1 MKYDEIENVK
11 EVIGYIESTYNQ
23 HYVGID
29 TDGTQVLDLLH
40 SIGIAETF
48 CQANA
53 IKYATRFGRK
63 NGKDKKDLLKA
74 IHYILLLMY
83 FSENNN
89 NGEISNE
96 D

>member
-1 MKYDEIENVK
+1 MKYNEVGNVK
-11 EVIGYIESTYNQ
+11 DVVTYIKSTYNQ
-23 HYVGID
+23 HYVGGD
-29 TDGTQVLDLLH
+29 SDGTQVLDLLH

-53 IKYATRFGRK
+53 IKYVTRFGRK
-63 NGKDKKDLLKA
+63 NGKNKNDLLKA
-74 IHYILLLMY
+74 IHYVLLLMY

-89 NGEISNE
+89 GEISNE